1 MFQDKFSYVW
11 QYCHEIEQGN
21 IIVGEELKMM
31 LNKLKLEMFDTDYQK
46 AHDIIVNYGISQKRI
61 KFIEKNCKHYES
73 PFSGKPFKL
82 ELFQKAF
89 IEAIFAIK
97 IWDEDLKRYVRKYQE
112 ILFVVGRKNGK
123 TPLIGAIVLSE
134 WFCGPIGLK
143 ALCGSNDYEQASLM
157 FDAIN
162 AMREE
167 SPLIERVTRKNIK
180 GIFFGNPKQKKKRGK
195 FSTQNK
201 GSIKKISAKTGAKE
215 GRNLCVVAND
225 EIHEMKD
232 DRLVRPL
239 KEAVSTQD
247 EPLYFEL
254 TTEGFINDGYLDDR
268 LNDARKVL
276 NGEGT
281 TPEVDERW
289 LIWLYT
295 QDNEREIWDDEQS
308 WYKSNPGLGVI
319 KKWKTLR
326 KYVGEART
334 SKSARAHVLAKEFNI
349 KQNNAQAWLS
359 EVELEKLKGKRFD
372 PLILKNKLA
381 IGGCDLSE
389 SGDLTN
395 ARLMF
400 VNPNNGYKYF
410 LSMYFLP
417 AIKKDD
423 NPLYEEWAEQGY
435 LYLCEG
441 GEVNYSDVV
450 QWFENQCDKY
460 TARIYRAGYDK
471 WQAKGFKEL
480 MENDGV
486 DLEKI
491 AQGEAL
497 SNAMTLFENDLAEE
511 KIYTNDNPIDYY
523 CLKNVAAV
531 WNSKGTKRQPVKVQG
546 DNTKKIDGAVTMLIC
561 YETLDRY
568 RSEYIEYQRGR
579 WKNETL
585 RDSEHQDQSG

>member
-1 MFQDKFSYVW
+1 MFRDEFSYVW

-31 LNKLKLEMFDTDYQK
+31 LSRLKLEMFDTDYRNK
-46 AHDIIVNYGISQKRI
+46 HDIIVNYTESQKRI
-61 KFIEKNCKHYES
+61 KFIETNCKHYES
-73 PFSGKPFKL
+73 PFAGKPFKL

-97 IWDEDLKRYVRKYQE
+97 IWNEELCRYVRKY
-112 ILFVVGRKNGK
+112 IWVLYLVGRKNGK

-143 ALCGSNDYEQASLM
+143 ALCGSNDYEQAALL

-167 SPLIERVTRKNIK
+167 SPKLERVTRKNIK

-195 FSTQNK
+195 FSAQNK
-201 GSIKKISAKTGAKE
+201 GSIKKISAKSGAKE
-215 GRNLCVVAND
+215 GRNIAIGAVD
-225 EIHEMKD
+225 EVFEMED
-232 DRLVRPL
+232 DRLVMPIRQAL
-239 KEAVSTQD
+239 STQD

-254 TTEGFINDGYLDDR
+254 TTEGFTNDGYLDKR
-268 LNDARKVL
+268 LAEARKVL

-281 TPEVDERW
+281 NPEIDERW

-295 QDNEREIWDDEQS
+295 QDNEREIWENEKS

-319 KKWKTLR
+319 KKWSFLR
-326 KYVGEART
+326 ELVSEART
-334 SKSARAHVLAKEFNI
+334 NKSTRAFVLAKEFNV

-359 EVELEKLKGKRFD
+359 EAELEKLDGKTFD
-372 PLILKNKLA
+372 TEILREKLA
-381 IGGCDLSE
+381 VGGCDLSE

-395 ARLMF
+395 GRMMF
-400 VNPNNGYKYF
+400 VDPWSGYKYF
-410 LSMYFLP
+410 ISMYFLP
-417 AIKKDD
+417 SIKKDD
-423 NPLYEEWAEQGY
+423 NPLYEEWAKQGY

-441 GEVNYSDVV
+441 GEVDYSDVV
-450 QWFENQCDKY
+450 NWFIGQCKKY
-460 TARIYRAGYDK
+460 NCRIFRVGYDK
-471 WQAKGFKEL
+471 WQAKGFTNL
-480 MENDGV
+480 MDENGF
-486 DLEKI
+486 DLERV
-491 AQGEAL
+491 AQGDAL

-511 KIYTNDNPIDYY
+511 KIYTNDNPIDRY
-523 CLKNVAAV
+523 CFKNVAAE

-546 DNTKKIDGAVTMLIC
+546 ETIKKIDGAVTTLIC

-568 RSEYIEYQRGR
+568 RSDYMGYQKGR
-579 WKNETL
+579 WKNE
-585 RDSEHQDQSG
+585 QDRNGGDKA